1 MLNSEKRVREE
12 NLLVVSTLKILTN
25 RKPRE
30 RIYQREFP
38 RKKPCNGKRRKHE
51 NSIFINRK
59 KDWKDIQTT
68 IAWWRTLKTLSKVRK
83 LDNWKTGLCT
93 LLMCN
98 RVTTFQLEN
107 CGWVETSSLNRVLCE
122 ERPKISAN
130 KEYVK
135 KEFISCETSISLTL
149 P

>member
-1 MLNSEKRVREE
+1 MMNSEKRVREE

-68 IAWWRTLKTLSKVRK
+68 IAWWRTL
-83 LDNWKTGLCT
+83 
-93 LLMCN
+93 
-98 RVTTFQLEN
+98 
-107 CGWVETSSLNRVLCE
+107 
-122 ERPKISAN
+122 
-130 KEYVK
+130 
-135 KEFISCETSISLTL
+135 
-149 P
+149 